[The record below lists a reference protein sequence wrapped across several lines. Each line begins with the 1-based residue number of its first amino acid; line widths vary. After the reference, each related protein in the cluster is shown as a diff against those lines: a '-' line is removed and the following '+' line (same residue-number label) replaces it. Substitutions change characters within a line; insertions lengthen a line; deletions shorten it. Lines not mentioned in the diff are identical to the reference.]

1 MVRAQLCPST
11 SCRMAKRSCP
21 PPADWSRK
29 INQLRLTKSR
39 HEKPPPTSNALKNW
53 ISAIARRSYY
63 LRRMPLACS
72 RKKSTQVKGRAFSP
86 PFFGTPGQ
94 EIRLI
99 RRYLCYWFSI
109 KPCRI
114 ASSTLLQ
121 RRFRDEPSVMILRRH
136 PQTRW
141 TTHAPPNRKIVLR
154 SQHGPFAHRRGTA

>member
-11 SCRMAKRSCP
+11 FCRMAKSSCP

-39 HEKPPPTSNALKNW
+39 RGKPPPTNNALKNW

-86 PFFGTPGQ
+86 PFFWHPR
-94 EIRLI
+94 IRDPPYSAVPLSLVLNQALPY
-99 RRYLCYWFSI
+99 REQHG
-109 KPCRI
+109 
-114 ASSTLLQ
+114 LQ
-121 RRFRDEPSVMILRRH
+121 PRFRDEPSVMILRRH

-154 SQHGPFAHRRGTA
+154 SQHGPIAHRRGTA